1 MKHKYMLFTFAVLL
15 LCIEACKTSGVN
27 PQSKARIVG
36 KWFLNKHDLKLIR
49 DSVQVGF
56 SSKTSFTDDDFAQY
70 FADGT
75 GIISFKSGEPTA
87 GLYRFT
93 YKINGIK
100 LTVSTDGGAWVNETI
115 TSLTQT
121 KFSIHYETIVPD
133 PYDQVLE
140 KEVDDFEYVR

>member
-1 MKHKYMLFTFAVLL
+1 MKHKYILLIFTVLL
-15 LCIEACKTSGVN
+15 LCLSACKTSNVK
-27 PQSKARIVG
+27 PQAKMTIVG

-56 SSKTSFTDDDFAQY
+56 SSKTTFTDDDFAQY
-70 FADGT
+70 FDNGT
-75 GIISFKSGEPTA
+75 GLISFTSNEPTA

-93 YKINGIK
+93 YKIDGTK
-100 LTVSTDGGAWVNETI
+100 LTVSTDGGTAVDETI

-121 KFSIHYETIVPD
+121 KFTIHSESIVAD

-140 KEVDDFEYVR
+140 KETDDYVYIR